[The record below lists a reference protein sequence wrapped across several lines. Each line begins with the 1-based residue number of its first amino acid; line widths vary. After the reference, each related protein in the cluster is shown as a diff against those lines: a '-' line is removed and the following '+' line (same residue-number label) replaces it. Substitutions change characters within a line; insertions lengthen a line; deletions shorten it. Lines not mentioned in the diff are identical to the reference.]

1 MEYTIN
7 NVVNSGKPN
16 NISSPSHHHVFFGLA
31 SPNEQM
37 VGLLSFPH
45 YGHIS
50 FKTLGLK
57 TVVRG
62 GDLLFLLVDNF
73 HMGVME
79 NGTMM
84 MDVSYVQDEAF
95 HYI

>member
-1 MEYTIN
+1 
-7 NVVNSGKPN
+7 
-16 NISSPSHHHVFFGLA
+16 
-31 SPNEQM
+31 M

-62 GDLLFLLVDNF
+62 GDLLVDNF

-84 MDVSYVQDEAF
+84 MDVSYVQDEAV

>member
-1 MEYTIN
+1 
-7 NVVNSGKPN
+7 
-16 NISSPSHHHVFFGLA
+16 
-31 SPNEQM
+31 M

-62 GDLLFLLVDNF
+62 GDLLFLLVDSF

-95 HYI
+95 HYVSLFWIIYIILYVYIIDMFCCFKPKMG